1 MNALAKVSSQGLPTA
16 GMESLIQ
23 AFLSGRKT
31 TTIQAYRRDLVQFKE
46 FLGLDSLDTAAK
58 HLLNLPHGQANA
70 LVLAYKAHLVDD
82 LKLQSSTINRRLAAM
97 RSLVKLARMMG
108 LVAWDIEVENRKHTP
123 YRDVQ
128 GIGLDG
134 VRAILNFLAQKSDK
148 KSVRDYTI
156 FRLLFDIGLRRE
168 EVCLIEFSDLAPELK
183 SVSILGKGKTQKQKI
198 SLPESTANA
207 VKAWLSLRGDAD
219 GPLFFRLDKARSS
232 ALKRLTGT
240 GLYSI
245 IQGIGRDAGVKN
257 ISVHKIR
264 HDSITEALK
273 VAAANNIGLDD
284 VRLFSRHSDIKTLLI
299 YKDHI
304 EDAQGKLADLVSRK
318 AG

>member
-1 MNALAKVSSQGLPTA
+1 MSALAKIDSQVLPTN
-16 GMESLIQ
+16 GMGALIDS
-23 AFLSGRKT
+23 FLSGRKI
-31 TTIQAYRRDLVQFKE
+31 TTIQAYKRDLEQFAE
-46 FLGLDSLDTAAK
+46 FLGLDTLNMAAK
-58 HLLNLPHGQANA
+58 HLLTLPHGQANA
-70 LVLAYKAHLVDD
+70 LVLAYKAYLVDQF
-82 LKLQSSTINRRLAAM
+82 KLQSSTVNRRLAAI

-108 LVAWDIEVENRKHTP
+108 LVAWDVEVENRKHTP

-134 VRAILNFLAQKSDK
+134 VKTILNFLAQKSDK
-148 KSVRDYTI
+148 KSVRDYAI
-156 FRLLFDIGLRRE
+156 FRLLFDLGLRRE
-168 EVCLIEFSDLAPELK
+168 EVCLIELVDLAPNLK

-198 SLPESTANA
+198 TLPESTANSLR
-207 VKAWLSLRGDAD
+207 AWLSLRGKSD
-219 GPLFFRLDKARSS
+219 GPLFFRLDKARSPMP
-232 ALKRLTGT
+232 KRLTGT

-245 IQGIGRDAGVKN
+245 IQSLGREAGVQG
-257 ISVHKIR
+257 ITVHKIR

-304 EDAQGKLADLVSRK
+304 DDAQGKLAELVSKK

>member
-1 MNALAKVSSQGLPTA
+1 MNTLANVNSQGLATT

-31 TTIQAYRRDLVQFKE
+31 TTIQAYRRDLVQFSD

-70 LVLAYKAHLVDD
+70 LVLAYKAHLVDQ
-82 LKLQSSTINRRLAAM
+82 LELQSSTVNRRLAAI

-108 LVAWDIEVENRKHTP
+108 LVTWDIEVENRKHAP

-128 GIGLDG
+128 GIGLDD
-134 VRAILNFLAQKSDK
+134 VKAILNFLAQKSDK

-156 FRLLFDIGLRRE
+156 FRLLFDLGLRRE
-168 EVCLIEFSDLAPELK
+168 EVCLIELSDLAPDLK
-183 SVSILGKGKTQKQKI
+183 SVSILGKGKTQKQRI
-198 SLPESTANA
+198 SLPDSTTNA

-219 GPLFFRLDKARSS
+219 GPLVYRLDKARGSTP
-232 ALKRLTGT
+232 KRLTGT

-245 IQGIGRDAGVKN
+245 IKGLGREVGVKG
-257 ISVHKIR
+257 ITVHKVR
-264 HDSITEALK
+264 HDSITMALK
-273 VAAANNIGLDD
+273 VAAENNIGLDD
-284 VRLFSRHSDIKTLLI
+284 VRMFSRHSEIKTLLI

-304 EDAQGKLADLVSRK
+304 DDAQGKLADLISKKV
-318 AG
+318 G